1 MEVKFYEYGSTTQH
15 AGSQCQQNVR
25 SYNKRT
31 VQKRWLTTVR
41 TTFLR
46 RLDSLCLHRQISL
59 IRVYFLCYSNFGKF
73 IFATEKESGNRL
85 LFVMFYNERKSVEEQ
100 K

>member
-1 MEVKFYEYGSTTQH
+1 MSMVVQH
-15 AGSQCQQNVR
+15 NMQAANANRMLGVQQAHR
-25 SYNKRT
+25 
-31 VQKRWLTTVR
+31 VQKRWLTTAR
-41 TTFLR
+41 TTFLH

-59 IRVYFLCYSNFGKF
+59 IRVYFLYYSNFGKF
-73 IFATEKESGNRL
+73 IFATEKESGNWL